1 MHPPYLSDVCF
12 LRLDFERLVILGPP
26 TTASVATPAT
36 PAAAGFAEAD
46 GFACSADN
54 LEATVSLSSEICSD
68 HIVLQKML
76 WLNCVSVWH
85 ARRFSRNLVSTNHL
99 QTLFVFLAA
108 TRYEYAAQ
116 WVTNVHRTIL
126 K

>member
-26 TTASVATPAT
+26 TGSGPPV
-36 PAAAGFAEAD
+36 AAGADEAD